1 LAGDTLPAPRI
12 RADTHWRAC
21 QEPGLRTPFAPTRTA
36 VASKGIDDVTDP
48 YAKIIDGLSAQPVLI
63 GHSFGGLIAEKLLG
77 MDRGA
82 AAIAIDASQIEGVL
96 QLLHHREYRMTLALA
111 PAYNP
116 GSWSTF
122 FVLTGT
128 VAATLTGL
136 FFVAFSLRVRDLQ
149 LSVVIRTRAAY
160 LLVLLVVIVVYS
172 AFVLMPGQSR
182 AAVAAE
188 ILIVSVLSLAYLCG
202 WCLPRL
208 LRLAVFSVDLVV
220 RWTAGVTG
228 LLLGIGAGI
237 SLLIGNGGGLYF
249 LAFGALLLIAN
260 EVASAWSL
268 IVGIGKDT
276 GAKDIMLVGQLTP
289 EGPPAG
295 QLAAEEDGS
304 RAVPGQ

>member
-1 LAGDTLPAPRI
+1 
-12 RADTHWRAC
+12 
-21 QEPGLRTPFAPTRTA
+21 
-36 VASKGIDDVTDP
+36 
-48 YAKIIDGLSAQPVLI
+48 
-63 GHSFGGLIAEKLLG
+63 
-77 MDRGA
+77 
-82 AAIAIDASQIEGVL
+82 
-96 QLLHHREYRMTLALA
+96 MTLATVALA

-122 FVLTGT
+122 FTLTGT

-160 LLVLLVVIVVYS
+160 LLELLVVIVVYS

-188 ILIVSVLSLAYLCG
+188 IIIVSIVSVAYLLR
-202 WCLPRL
+202 CLPRL
-208 LRLAVFSVDLVV
+208 VRLAVFSVDLVV
-220 RWTAGVTG
+220 RWLVAGTG

-237 SLLIGNGGGLYF
+237 SLLWGIHLALSLLIGNGGGLYF

-276 GAKDIMLVGQLTP
+276 GAKNIMLAQQPTS

>member
-1 LAGDTLPAPRI
+1 
-12 RADTHWRAC
+12 
-21 QEPGLRTPFAPTRTA
+21 
-36 VASKGIDDVTDP
+36 
-48 YAKIIDGLSAQPVLI
+48 
-63 GHSFGGLIAEKLLG
+63 

-82 AAIAIDASQIEGVL
+82 AAIAIGASQIKGVL
-96 QLLHHREYRMTLALA
+96 PLLHHRGYRMTLALA
-111 PAYNP
+111 PAYDP
-116 GSWSTF
+116 GSWGTF
-122 FVLTGT
+122 FTLTGT

-160 LLVLLVVIVVYS
+160 LLALLIVIVVYS

-188 ILIVSVLSLAYLCG
+188 ILIVSVVGVAYLCG

-220 RWTAGVTG
+220 RWIAGVTG

-237 SLLIGNGGGLYF
+237 SLLIGNGGGLFF

-268 IVGIGKDT
+268 IVGIGRDT
-276 GAKDIMLVGQLTP
+276 GAKDIMFGEKLTP
-289 EGPPAG
+289 EEPPAG
-295 QLAAEEDGS
+295 KLAAEEDGS

>member
-1 LAGDTLPAPRI
+1 
-12 RADTHWRAC
+12 
-21 QEPGLRTPFAPTRTA
+21 
-36 VASKGIDDVTDP
+36 
-48 YAKIIDGLSAQPVLI
+48 
-63 GHSFGGLIAEKLLG
+63 
-77 MDRGA
+77 M
-82 AAIAIDASQIEGVL
+82 
-96 QLLHHREYRMTLALA
+96 RE
-111 PAYNP
+111 
-116 GSWSTF
+116 
-122 FVLTGT
+122 
-128 VAATLTGL
+128 
-136 FFVAFSLRVRDLQ
+136 LQ

-160 LLVLLVVIVVYS
+160 LLVLLVVIVLYS

-188 ILIVSVLSLAYLCG
+188 ILIVSVVSVAYLVG

-208 LRLAVFSVDLVV
+208 VRLAVFSVDLVV
-220 RWTAGVTG
+220 RWIAGVTG

-249 LAFGALLLIAN
+249 LAFGSLLLIAN

-276 GAKDIMLVGQLTP
+276 GAKDIMLVGQPMP

>member
-1 LAGDTLPAPRI
+1 
-12 RADTHWRAC
+12 
-21 QEPGLRTPFAPTRTA
+21 
-36 VASKGIDDVTDP
+36 
-48 YAKIIDGLSAQPVLI
+48 
-63 GHSFGGLIAEKLLG
+63 
-77 MDRGA
+77 
-82 AAIAIDASQIEGVL
+82 
-96 QLLHHREYRMTLALA
+96 MTLAAVALA
-111 PAYNP
+111 PAYDP

-122 FVLTGT
+122 YTLTGT

-160 LLVLLVVIVVYS
+160 LLALLVVIVLYS
-172 AFVLMPGQSR
+172 AFVLIPGQSR
-182 AAVAAE
+182 SAVAAE
-188 ILIVSVLSLAYLCG
+188 ILIVSVGGVAYLCG

-208 LRLAVFSVDLVV
+208 LRLAVFSVDLII
-220 RWTAGVTG
+220 RWIAGVTG

-237 SLLIGNGGGLYF
+237 SLLIGTGGGLFF

-276 GAKDIMLVGQLTP
+276 GATDNMLRGQPAP

-295 QLAAEEDGS
+295 LLAAEEDGS

>member
-1 LAGDTLPAPRI
+1 L
-12 RADTHWRAC
+12 
-21 QEPGLRTPFAPTRTA
+21 
-36 VASKGIDDVTDP
+36 
-48 YAKIIDGLSAQPVLI
+48 
-63 GHSFGGLIAEKLLG
+63 
-77 MDRGA
+77 DRGA
-82 AAIAIDASQIEGVL
+82 AAIAIDALPIKGVL
-96 QLLHHREYRMTLALA
+96 PLLHHRGYRMTSATVALA
-111 PAYNP
+111 PAYNV

-128 VAATLTGL
+128 IAATLTGL

-188 ILIVSVLSLAYLCG
+188 ILIVSVISLAYLVG

-208 LRLAVFSVDLVV
+208 VRMAVFSVDLVI
-220 RWTAGVTG
+220 RWIAGVTG

-237 SLLIGNGGGLYF
+237 SLLIGSGGGLYF

-276 GAKDIMLVGQLTP
+276 GAKDIMLVGQPTP

-295 QLAAEEDGS
+295 QLAAEEEGS